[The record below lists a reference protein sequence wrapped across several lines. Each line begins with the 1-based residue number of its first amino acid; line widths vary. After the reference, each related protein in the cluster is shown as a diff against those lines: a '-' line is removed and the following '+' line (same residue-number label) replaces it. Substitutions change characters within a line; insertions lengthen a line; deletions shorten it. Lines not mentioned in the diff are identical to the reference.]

1 MHALVK
7 LAKNAI
13 SEYIKNKIV
22 ISPPEDM
29 APEMRGRA
37 GVFVSLK
44 KGGQLRGCIGTFSP
58 IRENVAMEII
68 RNALSAATEDPR
80 FSPVRSDELEEI
92 KYSVDVLT
100 APEKVNDISELNP
113 AKYGVIVGYGN
124 RRGLLLPDLEGVD
137 TVDEQLRITKMKAG
151 IDPLETDV
159 EIYKFEVRRYF

>member
-80 FSPVRSDELEEI
+80 FTPVRSDELEEI
-92 KYSVDVLT
+92 TYSVDVLT
-100 APEKVNDISELNP
+100 APLKVNDISELNP
-113 AKYGVIVGYGN
+113 AKYGVIVAYGN